1 MSYKTILVHVNN
13 GRRCEAR
20 LAMASQLART
30 FDSHLVGLYAESE
43 FRMPPHAAALAGS
56 GFQEIVTQ
64 ARRDAVA
71 EAERTFQNHAKR
83 NGDLQAE
90 WRSSPL
96 DAVDAVSL
104 HGRYADLIVIGQSN
118 DDDGSNLSADF
129 PERVLLSSGRPLLIV
144 PYAGSFP
151 TAGERILLCWSA
163 TRESTRAVND
173 ALPFLQKAKQVHV
186 ATFNPRATAHGDV
199 PGADIGLFLARH
211 GVKVEVS
218 EYRAPDLDV
227 GSQILSRAMDI
238 GSDLIVMGG
247 YGHSRVHELF
257 LGGVSRTML
266 EAMTVPVL
274 MSH

>member
-1 MSYKTILVHVNN
+1 MSYKTVLVHVNT
-13 GRRCEAR
+13 GRRCETR
-20 LAMASQLART
+20 LAVASRLART

-56 GFQEIVTQ
+56 GFQESVNK
-64 ARRDAVA
+64 ARR
-71 EAERTFQNHAKR
+71 EAIEKAQGAFQTYAKR
-83 NGDLQAE
+83 NGDLQSE
-90 WRSSPL
+90 WRSSPQ

-104 HGRYADLIVIGQSN
+104 HGRYADLIVIGQNS

-129 PERVLLSSGRPLLIV
+129 PERVLLASGRPLLIV
-144 PYAGSFP
+144 PYAGEFP
-151 TAGERILLCWSA
+151 TVGENILVCWSP

-186 ATFNPRATAHGDV
+186 ATFNPRPTAHGDV

-247 YGHSRVHELF
+247 YGHSRVQELF